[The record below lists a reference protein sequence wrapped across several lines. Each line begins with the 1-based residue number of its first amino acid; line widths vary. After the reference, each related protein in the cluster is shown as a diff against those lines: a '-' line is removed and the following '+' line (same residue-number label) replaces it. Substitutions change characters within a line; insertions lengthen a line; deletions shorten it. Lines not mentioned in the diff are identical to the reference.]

1 MPDRT
6 VPGPGRPATDSDP
19 AAPALDPEARHAPA
33 PGPDPAP
40 ARYTAPAGDG
50 RGLSPIEA
58 AGVEWTAVSPRLIP
72 ARLIS
77 KTIGWLVWLAIVCV
91 PLVLRLTGVWG
102 GYPGWLA
109 WLLPAA
115 FLLWAVIDLALV
127 PRRVRALGY
136 SEQEDELLL
145 RSGILS
151 RQITAVPYGR
161 LQYLDVNEGPL
172 QRRFGIRTLTI
183 KTASGSTDAS
193 LDGIEP
199 AESDRLREELMAR
212 GQARLAGL

>member
-1 MPDRT
+1 MAPDPSTAEVPDRA
-6 VPGPGRPATDSDP
+6 VPGPVRPAGDRPGAVASP
-19 AAPALDPEARHAPA
+19 AADR
-33 PGPDPAP
+33 
-40 ARYTAPAGDG
+40 RAPAGDG
-50 RGLSPIEA
+50 RGLAPIEA
-58 AGVEWTAVSPRLIP
+58 AGVEWTAVSPRLVP
-72 ARLIS
+72 VRLIS
-77 KTIGWLVWLAIVCV
+77 KTIGWVVWLAIVSV
-91 PLVLRLTGVWG
+91 PLVLRLSGVWE

-109 WLLPAA
+109 WLLPAVML
-115 FLLWAVIDLALV
+115 FWAVIDLALV

-136 SEQEDELLL
+136 SEQDDELLL
-145 RSGILS
+145 RSGIIS

-193 LDGIEP
+193 IDGIEP
-199 AESDRLREELMAR
+199 TESDRLREELMAR